1 MLHVIMMLYIKEKIM
16 GKNNWTFDEETERLI
31 RYYLNHSEDT
41 RETLMLAAVKSYISD
56 HLTDE
61 QLKHARQ
68 HTGKDAFNTQE
79 VMRSF
84 SDSWLE
90 D

>member
-1 MLHVIMMLYIKEKIM
+1 ME
-16 GKNNWTFDEETERLI
+16 KNNWTFDEETERLI
-31 RYYLNHSEDT
+31 KYYLNHSEDT
-41 RETLMLAAVKSYISD
+41 RETLMLAAVKSYITER
-56 HLTDE
+56 LTSE

-68 HTGKDAFNTQE
+68 HTGKDAFNTRD

-84 SDSWLE
+84 NENWLE

>member
-1 MLHVIMMLYIKEKIM
+1 MA
-16 GKNNWTFDEETERLI
+16 KNNWTFDEETERLI
-31 RYYLNHSEDT
+31 RYYLNHSEET
-41 RETLMLAAVKSYISD
+41 RDSLMIAAVKSYITD
-56 HLTDE
+56 HLTGE

-68 HTGKDAFNTQE
+68 HTGKDAFNTQD